1 MCCFDAYIVTLVRSY
16 FNAQMMVYE
25 AHSGKSNKI
34 GFLVDNE
41 LIR

>member
-1 MCCFDAYIVTLVRSY
+1 MCCFDAYIVTLVRPY

-25 AHSGKSNKI
+25 AHSGKSDKI
-34 GFLVDNE
+34 EFVVDKE